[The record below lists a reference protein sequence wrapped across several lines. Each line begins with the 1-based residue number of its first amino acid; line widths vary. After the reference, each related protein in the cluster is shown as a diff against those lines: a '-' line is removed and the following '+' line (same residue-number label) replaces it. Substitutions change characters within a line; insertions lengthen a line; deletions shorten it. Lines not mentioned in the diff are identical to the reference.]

1 MSNILNRPSSEEAQA
16 LLSDLLQE
24 TEAWGGVLSGGKTR
38 NSSADA
44 VDGLL
49 KTRVTFGN
57 PADKLIQLTVA
68 NFKESG
74 VKLTAIFEQQM
85 QTQFDFYFMTLTVDL
100 RPERGA
106 KFWRLICELDFGP
119 KGSGEPIIQSLFPTH
134 QWRSVMSHGVGMA
147 VGLNGNLGWDVGVD
161 TSGLKEVLGSIPGEL
176 KANVSSKDNFKA
188 FLAVPDYQYEL
199 GKVEVVTTGEGN
211 STCYWRIQDQNI
223 QKIGTAKFALV
234 FKVPKGTESIV
245 LKGIAW
251 AEPNINWLTDE
262 LGDVI
267 AALPGRFQALLGQ
280 GDTASSK
287 FARVAPSEEWTL
299 VLPKSFKAL

>member
-1 MSNILNRPSSEEAQA
+1 MSDILNRPSSEEAQA

-24 TEAWGGVLSGGKTR
+24 TEEWGGSLSGGKTR
-38 NSSADA
+38 NPSAEA

-49 KTRVTFGN
+49 KTKVSFGH
-57 PADKLIQLTVA
+57 PADKLIQLTEA

-74 VKLTAIFEQQM
+74 VELTAIFKQQM

-134 QWRSVMSHGVGMA
+134 QWRSVMNYGVGMD

-161 TSGLKEVLGSIPGEL
+161 TSGLKEVLSSIPGEL
-176 KANVSSKDNFKA
+176 RANVSSKDDFKA
-188 FLAVPDYQYEL
+188 FLAVPAYKYEL
-199 GKVEVVTTGEGN
+199 GKAEVVTTGEGN

-223 QKIGTAKFALV
+223 QKIGTARFAMV

-245 LKGIAW
+245 LQGLAW

-262 LGDVI
+262 LSEVI
-267 AALPGRFQALLGQ
+267 TALPGRFQTLLGQ
-280 GDTASSK
+280 GDDAASK
-287 FARVAPSEEWTL
+287 FARVAPAEEWTL
-299 VLPKSFKAL
+299 ALPKSSEAS